1 MALPVVAIIGRPN
14 VGKSTLFNRLA
25 GRRIAIVSDIAG
37 TTRDRVSIDAEWGRH
52 RYLIVDTAGVED
64 RPHDELMWDDIRA
77 QVEIALNQADAIIFA
92 VDVNDGITDSDQ
104 DAADMVR
111 RSGKPTVLAANKADT
126 LSRED
131 MIYEFYS
138 LGLGD
143 PHPISAYHDTGIGDL
158 MQSVFE
164 QLPPFEDD
172 PIGQNSIRVAIAGR
186 PNAGKSALFN
196 AITGENRAVV
206 SPVAGTTRDTVDSL
220 FDYEG
225 TRLTF
230 LDTAGL
236 RRRGAVEPGI
246 EKYSTIRSI
255 GAIERCYVAVL
266 VLDATEFVTAQDQH
280 IGGYIDEASR
290 AAIVVVNKWD
300 LAPELGL
307 DRAEAIEAVRNRF
320 KFIPDVPVLF
330 TSALTGWGV
339 EKLLP
344 TILDVYDEFSKQMP
358 RSEVSRVIFDAMG
371 ENPLPGFGSRR
382 PRIYRCIQSRT
393 SPPTFEFTA
402 RNPELIHFSYRRYL
416 ENQLREQFGFMGSPI
431 RMSFQAREDE

>member
-25 GRRIAIVSDIAG
+25 GRRIAIVSDVPG

-52 RYLIVDTAGVED
+52 RYLVVDTAGVED
-64 RPHDELMWDDIRA
+64 RPHDELMWDDIKA
-77 QVEIALNQADAIIFA
+77 QVEVALNQADAIIFT
-92 VDVNDGITDSDQ
+92 VDVNDGVTDADY

-111 RSGKPTVLAANKADT
+111 RTGKPVVVAVNKADT
-126 LSRED
+126 VSREE
-131 MIYEFYS
+131 MIYEFFT

-158 MQSVFE
+158 MQSVFD
-164 QLPPFEDD
+164 QLPALEDE

-196 AITGENRAVV
+196 ALSGEERAIV

-225 TRLTF
+225 TRITF

-236 RRRGAVEPGI
+236 RRRGKADSDI
-246 EKYSTIRSI
+246 EKYSAIRTI
-255 GAIERCYVAVL
+255 GAIERCYVAIL
-266 VLDATEFVTAQDQH
+266 VLDATEFVTSQDQH
-280 IGGYIDEASR
+280 IGGYIDDASR
-290 AAIVVVNKWD
+290 AAIIVVNKWD
-300 LAPELGL
+300 LASELGL
-307 DRAEAIEAVRNRF
+307 DKAEAEDAIRNRF
-320 KFIPDVPVLF
+320 KFIPNVPIVF
-330 TSALTGWGV
+330 TSALKGWGIDT
-339 EKLLP
+339 LFP
-344 TILDVYDEFSKQMP
+344 TILEVYGEFSKQMP
-358 RSEVSRVIFDAMG
+358 RAEVNRVIFDAMG
-371 ENPLPGFGSRR
+371 QNPIPGIGSQR

-393 SPPTFEFTA
+393 SPPTFLFNA

-416 ENQLREQFGFMGSPI
+416 ENQLRAQFGFIGSPM
-431 RMSFQAREDE
+431 RLAFQSKKDE

>member
-14 VGKSTLFNRLA
+14 VVKSTLFNRLA
-25 GRRIAIVSDIAG
+25 GRRIAIVSDIPG

-64 RPHDELMWDDIRA
+64 RPHNELMWHDIKA
-77 QVEIALNQADAIIFA
+77 QVEIALNQADAIIFT
-92 VDVNDGITDSDQ
+92 VDVNDGVTDSDE

-111 RSGKPTVLAANKADT
+111 RTGKPVVVAANKADT

-131 MIYEFYS
+131 MIHEFYS
-138 LGLGD
+138 LGLGE
-143 PHPISAYHDTGIGDL
+143 PHPISAYHDSGIGDL

-164 QLPPFEDD
+164 QLPPFEDE
-172 PIGQNSIRVAIAGR
+172 PIGKNSIRVAIAGR

-196 AITGENRAVV
+196 ALTGEERAVV

-225 TRLTF
+225 TRITF

-236 RRRGAVEPGI
+236 RRRGNVEPGI
-246 EKYSTIRSI
+246 EKYSAIRTI

-266 VLDATEFVTAQDQH
+266 VLDATEFVTAQDTH
-280 IGGYIDEASR
+280 IGGFIDDASR
-290 AAIVVVNKWD
+290 AAVIVINKWD
-300 LAPELGL
+300 LSKELDL
-307 DRAEAIEAVRNRF
+307 DRAEAEAEVRNRF
-320 KFIPDVPVLF
+320 KFIPDVPVVF

-339 EKLLP
+339 DKLLP
-344 TILDVYDEFSKQMP
+344 TILEVYGEFSKQMP
-358 RSEVSRVIFDAMG
+358 RTEVSRVIFDAMG
-371 ENPLPGFGSRR
+371 ENPIPGFGSRR

-393 SPPTFEFTA
+393 SPPTFEFSA

-416 ENQLREQFGFMGSPI
+416 ENQLRDRFGFVGSPL
-431 RMSFQAREDE
+431 RMTFQSREDE

>member
-1 MALPVVAIIGRPN
+1 MALPVIAIIGRPN

-25 GRRIAIVSDIAG
+25 GRRIAIVSDIPG

-64 RPHDELMWDDIRA
+64 RPHHELMWEDIRA
-77 QVEIALNQADAIIFA
+77 QVEVAMNQADAIIFT
-92 VDVNDGITDSDQ
+92 VDVNDGITDADE
-104 DAADMVR
+104 DAANMVR
-111 RSGKPTVLAANKADT
+111 RTGKPVVVAANKADT

-131 MIYEFYS
+131 MMYEFYA
-138 LGLGD
+138 LGLGE

-164 QLPPFEDD
+164 QLPPFVDD
-172 PIGQNSIRVAIAGR
+172 PVGKNSIRVAIAGR

-196 AITGENRAVV
+196 ALTGEHRAVV

-236 RRRGAVEPGI
+236 RKRGSIEPGI
-246 EKYSTIRSI
+246 EKYSGIRTI

-266 VLDATEFVTAQDQH
+266 VLDATEFVTAQDTH
-280 IGGYIDEASR
+280 IGGYIDDASR

-307 DRAEAIEAVRNRF
+307 DKSEAEEEIRNRF
-320 KFIPDVPVLF
+320 KFIPNVPIVF

-339 EKLLP
+339 DKLLP
-344 TILDVYDEFSKQMP
+344 MILDVYGEFSKQMP
-358 RSEVSRVIFDAMG
+358 RAEVSRVIFDAMG
-371 ENPLPGFGSRR
+371 ENPMPGFGSRR

-393 SPPTFEFTA
+393 SPPTFEFSA

-416 ENQLREQFGFMGSPI
+416 ENQLRDRFGFIGSPL
-431 RMSFQAREDE
+431 RMTFQSREDE

>member
-25 GRRIAIVSDIAG
+25 GRRIAIVSDIPG

-52 RYLIVDTAGVED
+52 RYLVVDTAGVED

-77 QVEIALNQADAIIFA
+77 QVEVALNQADAIIFT
-92 VDVNDGITDSDQ
+92 VDVNDGVTDADQ

-111 RSGKPTVLAANKADT
+111 RAGKPTVLAVNKSDT

-131 MIYEFYS
+131 MIYEFYE
-138 LGLGD
+138 LGLGE
-143 PHPISAYHDTGIGDL
+143 PHPISAYHDNGIGDL

-164 QLPPFEDD
+164 QLPPFEEE
-172 PIGQNSIRVAIAGR
+172 PMAKNSIRVAIAGR

-196 AITGENRAVV
+196 AMTGEERAIV

-220 FDYEG
+220 FDYNG

-236 RRRGAVEPGI
+236 RKRGKADPGI
-246 EKYSTIRSI
+246 EKYSAIRTI
-255 GAIERCYVAVL
+255 GAIERCYVAIL
-266 VLDATEFVTAQDQH
+266 VLDATEFVTSQDTH
-280 IGGYIDEASR
+280 IGGYIDDAARAS
-290 AAIVVVNKWD
+290 IVVINKWD
-300 LAPELGL
+300 LSKELDL
-307 DRAEAIEAVRNRF
+307 DKAEAMAEIRNRF
-320 KFIPDVPVLF
+320 KFIPNVPIVF
-330 TSALTGWGV
+330 TSAIKGWGV
-339 EKLLP
+339 DELLG
-344 TILDVYDEFSKQMP
+344 TILDVYAEFSKQMP
-358 RSEVSRVIFDAMG
+358 RAEVSRVIFDAMG
-371 ENPLPGFGSRR
+371 ENPLPGIGTRR

-393 SPPTFEFTA
+393 SPPTFEFSA

-416 ENQLREQFGFMGSPI
+416 ENQLRNRFGFIGSPL
-431 RMSFQAREDE
+431 RMNFLSREDE

>member
-25 GRRIAIVSDIAG
+25 GRRIAIVSDIPG

-64 RPHDELMWDDIRA
+64 RPHDELMWDDIKA
-77 QVEIALNQADAIIFA
+77 QVEIALHQADAIIFT
-92 VDVNDGITDSDQ
+92 VDVNDGVTDADQ

-111 RSGKPTVLAANKADT
+111 RAGKPVVVAANKADT

-131 MIYEFYS
+131 MIYEFFA

-164 QLPPFEDD
+164 QMPPFEDE
-172 PIGQNSIRVAIAGR
+172 PIGKNSIRVAIAGR

-196 AITGENRAVV
+196 ALTGEERAIV

-225 TRLTF
+225 TRITF

-236 RRRGAVEPGI
+236 RRRGKADPGI
-246 EKYSTIRSI
+246 EKYSAIRTI

-280 IGGYIDEASR
+280 IGGYIDDASR
-290 AAIVVVNKWD
+290 ACVVVINKWD
-300 LAPELGL
+300 LSKELGL
-307 DRAEAIEAVRNRF
+307 DKADSAEAVRNRF
-320 KFIPDVPVLF
+320 KFIPDVPIVF
-330 TSALTGWGV
+330 TSATKGWGIDT
-339 EKLLP
+339 LLP
-344 TILDVYDEFSKQMP
+344 TILEVYGEFSKQMP
-358 RSEVSRVIFDAMG
+358 RADVSRVIFDAMG
-371 ENPLPGFGSRR
+371 ENPLPGVGTRR
-382 PRIYRCIQSRT
+382 PRIYRGIQSRT

-416 ENQLREQFGFMGSPI
+416 ENQLREHFGFMGSPL
-431 RMSFQAREDE
+431 RMNFQSRTDE

>member
-25 GRRIAIVSDIAG
+25 GRRIAIVSDVPG

-52 RYLIVDTAGVED
+52 RYLVVDTAGVED
-64 RPHDELMWDDIRA
+64 RPHDELMWDDIKA
-77 QVEIALNQADAIIFA
+77 QVEVALNQADAIIFT
-92 VDVNDGITDSDQ
+92 VDVNDGVTDADY

-111 RSGKPTVLAANKADT
+111 RTGKPVVVAVNKADT
-126 LSRED
+126 VSREE
-131 MIYEFYS
+131 MIYEFFT

-158 MQSVFE
+158 MQSVFD
-164 QLPPFEDD
+164 QLPALEDE

-196 AITGENRAVV
+196 ALSGEERAIV

-225 TRLTF
+225 TRITF

-236 RRRGAVEPGI
+236 RRRGKADSDI
-246 EKYSTIRSI
+246 EKYSAIRTI
-255 GAIERCYVAVL
+255 GAIERCYVAIL
-266 VLDATEFVTAQDQH
+266 VLDATEFVTSQDQH
-280 IGGYIDEASR
+280 IGGYIDDASR
-290 AAIVVVNKWD
+290 AAIIVVNKWD
-300 LAPELGL
+300 LASELGL
-307 DRAEAIEAVRNRF
+307 DKAEAEEAIRNRF
-320 KFIPDVPVLF
+320 KFIPNVPIVF
-330 TSALTGWGV
+330 TSALKGWGIDT
-339 EKLLP
+339 LFP
-344 TILDVYDEFSKQMP
+344 TILEVYGEFSKQMP
-358 RSEVSRVIFDAMG
+358 RAEVNRVIFDAMG
-371 ENPLPGFGSRR
+371 QNPIPGIGSQR

-393 SPPTFEFTA
+393 SPPTFLFNA

-416 ENQLREQFGFMGSPI
+416 ENQLRAQFGFIGSPM
-431 RMSFQAREDE
+431 RLAFQSKKDE

>member
-77 QVEIALNQADAIIFA
+77 QVEVALNQADAIIFA

-126 LSRED
+126 LARED

-172 PIGQNSIRVAIAGR
+172 PIGKNSIRVAIAGR

-196 AITGENRAVV
+196 AITGEKRAVV

-225 TRLTF
+225 SRLTF

-236 RRRGAVEPGI
+236 RKRGRVEPGI

-266 VLDATEFVTAQDQH
+266 VLDATEFVTSQDQH
-280 IGGYIDEASR
+280 IGGYIDDASR
-290 AAIVVVNKWD
+290 AAVVVVNKWD

-307 DRAEAIEAVRNRF
+307 DRAEAEEEVRNRF
-320 KFIPDVPVLF
+320 QFIPDVPVVF

-339 EKLLP
+339 DKLLP

-416 ENQLREQFGFMGSPI
+416 ENQLREQFGFIGSPL
-431 RMSFQAREDE
+431 RLAFQAREDE

>member
-25 GRRIAIVSDIAG
+25 GRRIAIVSDIPG

-52 RYLIVDTAGVED
+52 RYLVVDTAGVED
-64 RPHDELMWDDIRA
+64 RPHDELLWSDIRA
-77 QVEIALNQADAIIFA
+77 QVEVALNQADAIIFT
-92 VDVNDGITDSDQ
+92 VDINDGVTDADE
-104 DAADMVR
+104 DAANLVR
-111 RSGKPTVLAANKADT
+111 RSGKPVVLAVNKSDN

-158 MQSVFE
+158 MQDVF
-164 QLPPFEDD
+164 QQMPPFEDE
-172 PIGQNSIRVAIAGR
+172 PVGQNSIRVAIAGR

-196 AITGENRAVV
+196 ALTGEERAIV

-225 TRLTF
+225 TRFTF

-236 RRRGAVEPGI
+236 RRRGSVESGL
-246 EKYSTIRSI
+246 EKYSAIRTI

-280 IGGYIDEASR
+280 IGGFIDDASR
-290 AAIVVVNKWD
+290 AAVIVINKWD

-307 DRAEAIEAVRNRF
+307 NKADAVEAVRNRF
-320 KFIPDVPVLF
+320 RFIPDVPVLF

-339 EKLLP
+339 EKVLP
-344 TILDVYDEFSKQMP
+344 TILEVYDEFSKQMP

-371 ENPLPGFGSRR
+371 ENPLPGIGSQR

-402 RNPELIHFSYRRYL
+402 RNPDLIHFS
-416 ENQLREQFGFMGSPI
+416 
-431 RMSFQAREDE
+431 